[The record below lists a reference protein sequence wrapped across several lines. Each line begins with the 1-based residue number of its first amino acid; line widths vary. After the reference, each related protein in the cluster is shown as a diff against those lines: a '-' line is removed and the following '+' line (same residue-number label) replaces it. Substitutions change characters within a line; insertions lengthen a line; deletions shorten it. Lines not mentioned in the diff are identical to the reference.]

1 MKNTLPIILVVLI
14 ALLFSSCS
22 FENEED
28 KRVRVK
34 KELAEII
41 GKQNSVDLM
50 DNGIADELNIFKS
63 TWEHHGQDVNGAIEA
78 QYTAA
83 GGDGFIGD
91 MSFLKFD
98 QKLNLYGYSP
108 SNFNHMMTIQ
118 AEHWK
123 EFNTDIDSYINSIE
137 EEIQS
142 TNNEILENEKEIE
155 KINNKEDYY
164 ANYSRKE
171 RKENIK
177 GLNEHIDRRKENIN
191 ERSSAKEI
199 LKKMKTNGYNS
210 LSDDEKIDILVFHY
224 EKNPRVEFDF
234 SYLQGLEFTNLKNL
248 NDGLKIIES
257 FIPILDKINESGA
270 ESLTKEE
277 KATLNPNNSYADD
290 YTFPYNVIEIG
301 RTFMDEYGWSSKH
314 WGYFLATDFHAD
326 SIQVSSYH
334 DRQHLAEGGDSVVP
348 AIWGY
353 HLSYEGLTKA
363 LKENPLKSGEKVY
376 ETYIGNSGSNKNRRN
391 FLMFVTKK
399 KSDPNW
405 HPEYSYYFRVI
416 MSFDDTQKYSN
427 RMIDNYTN
435 GWMIN
440 EEQYEFFMKVY
451 NNLKTK
457 KLN

>member
-50 DNGIADELNIFKS
+50 DNGIGDELNIFKS

-91 MSFLKFD
+91 MGFLKFD

-191 ERSSAKEI
+191 ERRIK
-199 LKKMKTNGYNS
+199 Y
-210 LSDDEKIDILVFHY
+210 
-224 EKNPRVEFDF
+224 
-234 SYLQGLEFTNLKNL
+234 
-248 NDGLKIIES
+248 KII
-257 FIPILDKINESGA
+257 
-270 ESLTKEE
+270 
-277 KATLNPNNSYADD
+277 
-290 YTFPYNVIEIG
+290 
-301 RTFMDEYGWSSKH
+301 
-314 WGYFLATDFHAD
+314 
-326 SIQVSSYH
+326 
-334 DRQHLAEGGDSVVP
+334 
-348 AIWGY
+348 
-353 HLSYEGLTKA
+353 
-363 LKENPLKSGEKVY
+363 
-376 ETYIGNSGSNKNRRN
+376 
-391 FLMFVTKK
+391 
-399 KSDPNW
+399 
-405 HPEYSYYFRVI
+405 
-416 MSFDDTQKYSN
+416 
-427 RMIDNYTN
+427 
-435 GWMIN
+435 
-440 EEQYEFFMKVY
+440 
-451 NNLKTK
+451 
-457 KLN
+457 